1 MSAVLAKKNLDIE
14 QEDLEV
20 DVLAE
25 SYCRG
30 FRRCLALRQDTSD
43 GKYSDKLRE
52 ALRTYFQSYGL
63 LEHPRFPEWW
73 DHHLGSRGAHA
84 FNVFIP
90 WLEELAGSLD
100 GKTIL
105 EIGCGTG
112 SSTVALA
119 AHAHSV
125 TACDIHLPSL
135 ETARIRLIED
145 GLAHKVKLLT
155 ISPGLDEL
163 TRLRESFDVIVL
175 YGVLEHM
182 LPEERTNL
190 FRTIWDLLRI
200 RGQIVLYET
209 PNRLFLTDRHT
220 TGLFGWSWLPPN
232 WALRYGKWRGA
243 FDESTDLAAMYR
255 LGFGM
260 TYWGLKDLLQ
270 SNEIKYE
277 IRSKYVGGPVWRR
290 AWLKLLTTF
299 LRAPQCAFA
308 ENINLVIEKLETVA
322 SQLSRGV

>member
-1 MSAVLAKKNLDIE
+1 MSAVLAQPNIDIE
-14 QEDLEV
+14 QQDSKV
-20 DVLAE
+20 DVLAAE
-25 SYCRG
+25 YCRG
-30 FRRCLALRQDTSD
+30 FRRCLALRKDTAD
-43 GKYSDKLRE
+43 GKYSEELRD

-73 DHHLGSRGAHA
+73 EHHLGTRVAHA

-90 WLEELAGSLD
+90 WVEELAGSLD

-135 ETARIRLIED
+135 EAARIRLIED
-145 GLAHKVKLLT
+145 GLAHKVKLLAIT
-155 ISPGLDEL
+155 PGLEEL
-163 TRLRESFDVIVL
+163 TRRRESFDVIVL

-200 RGQIVLYET
+200 RGQVVLYET
-209 PNRLFLTDRHT
+209 PNRLYLTDRHT
-220 TGLFGWSWLPPN
+220 TGLFGWSWLPPK

-243 FDESTDLAAMYR
+243 FEESTDLFAMYR
-255 LGFGM
+255 LGFGIS
-260 TYWGLKDLLQ
+260 YWGLKDLLRSDQ
-270 SNEIKYE
+270 MKYE
-277 IRSKYVGGPVWRR
+277 IRYKYVGGPVWRR
-290 AWLKLLTTF
+290 AWLRLLTI
-299 LRAPQCAFA
+299 LLQAPHCAFA
-308 ENINLVIEKLETVA
+308 ENLNLVIEKV
-322 SQLSRGV
+322 